1 MFVCTAGVSLA
12 DKFYAFTMP
21 TVPKTP
27 SDSRSTIFFALI
39 TAAIGLFYVVV
50 SIVGPTHPKPGAA
63 PAWIGFVC
71 GLVFVLGGGAVLI
84 QTLFK
89 GGDES
94 TANPISG
101 APPWLGFVYKM
112 LCLAIVLGLGAV
124 ATWVAFGPGPRT
136 FGGTGAFLGE
146 KGGRVAFGIG
156 AVIIWSIVAAGAFAK
171 LSQLFRRMRIH

>member
-1 MFVCTAGVSLA
+1 
-12 DKFYAFTMP
+12 MP
-21 TVPKTP
+21 TGPNTP

-39 TAAIGLFYVVV
+39 ALAIGLFYVIV

-71 GLVFVLGGGAVLI
+71 GLAFFLGGCAVLI

-89 GGDES
+89 APGASIE
-94 TANPISG
+94 NPVSG

-112 LCLAIVLGLGAV
+112 LCLAIVLALGAV

-136 FGGTGAFLGE
+136 FSGSGAIFGE
-146 KGGRVAFGIG
+146 KAGRIGFGIG
-156 AVIIWSIVAAGAFAK
+156 AVIIWSVVAAGAFAK
-171 LSQLFRRMRIH
+171 LSQLFRRMRAR